1 MAPRARF
8 ELATLRLTAECSTIE
23 LPGIIPIFICL
34 RGGCKPNAGDMGDM
48 TESKS
53 SIFNASFP
61 RIYASH
67 DLDIRLFRDT
77 LFAMPEP
84 NLD

>member
-1 MAPRARF
+1 
-8 ELATLRLTAECSTIE
+8 
-23 LPGIIPIFICL
+23 
-34 RGGCKPNAGDMGDM
+34 MGDM

-53 SIFNASFP
+53 SIFNTSFSC
-61 RIYASH
+61 IHASH

-77 LFAMPEP
+77 LFAMTEP